1 MGVVFLFNAGAALF
15 NMSKLYPETKTENLE
30 NIDNLIEMVLSFEL
44 RKYDAE
50 RWGEDPLETLM
61 VTGVIFHIS
70 VILRG

>member
-1 MGVVFLFNAGAALF
+1 MPEGIGTQFQGEWALYSCSMLAAALF

-50 RWGEDPLETLM
+50 RWGEDPL
-61 VTGVIFHIS
+61 GNI
-70 VILRG
+70 GW